1 MGQIA
6 DQAEA
11 VSAGNGADKRLIV
24 SLFRNDEINDLNSI
38 FAICVQKCIWKQCEN
53 TMILQHCSVRETSS
67 KY

>member
-11 VSAGNGADKRLIV
+11 VSAGNCADKRLIV

-38 FAICVQKCIWKQCEN
+38 FAICVQKCIWKQYEN
-53 TMILQHCSVRETSS
+53 TV
-67 KY
+67 

>member
-38 FAICVQKCIWKQCEN
+38 FAICVQKCIWKQYEN
-53 TMILQHCSVRETSS
+53 TV
-67 KY
+67 